1 MPVSTENTWNN
12 TIAMAIATMDML
24 MIVSLSK
31 DFICSV
37 FSILVCQS
45 GEGVPPAASGGSSN
59 TFVSRAKTGLAGLPV
74 FLSFGL
80 MYRWNVARLLKFD
93 KPREA
98 LKNQCTN
105 NCEYIQIDPS

>member
-1 MPVSTENTWNN
+1 
-12 TIAMAIATMDML
+12 
-24 MIVSLSK
+24 
-31 DFICSV
+31 
-37 FSILVCQS
+37 
-45 GEGVPPAASGGSSN
+45 
-59 TFVSRAKTGLAGLPV
+59 
-74 FLSFGL
+74 LSFGL